1 VARLNVPVTK
11 SSALEVGRTLRF
23 ATEGFELLEQ
33 KRQILVMELLS
44 WLARARTVEQAVNE
58 RLARAHESL
67 RQAALAAGAAK
78 LSREAVAIRPG
89 HRVEMQERRL
99 MGLHLATLSVQA
111 AASGPEF
118 SFADSSPR
126 SDEVKASFTEA
137 LEVIT
142 QLAEIENAVFRL
154 AQELKRTQRRV
165 NALEKIFI
173 PTYQLTLR
181 YILEALEGHEREEL
195 VVMKMAKE
203 KLERVRRERFARRP

>member
-1 VARLNVPVTK
+1 MPRLNVSITK
-11 SSALEVGRTLRF
+11 SSVLEVRRSLRF
-23 ATEGFELLEQ
+23 ATEGYELLEQ

-44 WLARARTVEQAVNE
+44 WLARARTVEQAVNDK
-58 RLARAHESL
+58 LARAHASL

-78 LSREAVAIRPG
+78 LSREAVAIRPA
-89 HRVEMQERRL
+89 HRVEIQERRL

-111 AASGPEF
+111 APSGPEF
-118 SFADSSPR
+118 SFADSSTR
-126 SDEVKASFTEA
+126 SDEVKATFAEA

-142 QLAEIENAVFRL
+142 QLAEIENAIFRL
-154 AQELKRTQRRV
+154 AEELKRTQRRV

-181 YILEALEGHEREEL
+181 YILEALEGQERENL

-203 KLERVRRERFARRP
+203 KLERARPERAVGRT